1 MAASALQARRHHQ
14 RRIAALL
21 DDLEQ
26 RRHRLAILR
35 ARGAQPAGLRDL
47 KAELQMV
54 RDELAAAVDGGP
66 RADGA
71 RAAAGASE
79 YSARAADHACDA
91 GVARP
96 RPARSLG
103 TTRARLPGG
112 RKVTSPRTPG
122 HQCGAGALDQ

>member
-1 MAASALQARRHHQ
+1 MAASAPQARRHHQ

-54 RDELAAAVDGGP
+54 RDELAAAVDGRP

-71 RAAAGASE
+71 RALT
-79 YSARAADHACDA
+79 AR
-91 GVARP
+91 
-96 RPARSLG
+96 RSTQRVQP
-103 TTRARLPGG
+103 TTLAMRA
-112 RKVTSPRTPG
+112 
-122 HQCGAGALDQ
+122 